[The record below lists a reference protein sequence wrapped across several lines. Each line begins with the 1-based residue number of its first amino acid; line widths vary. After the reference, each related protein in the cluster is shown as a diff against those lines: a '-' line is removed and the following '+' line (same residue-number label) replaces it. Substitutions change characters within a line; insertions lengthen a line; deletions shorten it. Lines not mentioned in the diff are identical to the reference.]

1 MSNPKF
7 ILTRFTH
14 GAAGKLLSTVLQ
26 TSDKVDHWSAIIQD
40 NKINQTI
47 LDQLTL
53 EYVSRSFPKDHT
65 MHLRSEPM
73 VPYNTDLYSTGFSRG
88 NDLTL
93 DQYLKH
99 VDKKQ
104 DVRLFRAINNNL
116 IINLIFNKPQV
127 PIFCYGSDVVTITV
141 TTKHEQEWLY
151 KTLWSKHFLEINETI
166 RYLPSDPYYCNY
178 NSLVPVLT
186 FNNPYSFAKQDKD
199 KLYEKYVINNH
210 TNPWYFD
217 PDQFE
222 VFDTEHKLNNH
233 FVRLDE
239 ILSVDKFL
247 NAIKLVFDK
256 FNLGNPNL
264 LLIKQMHQ
272 TWLSR
277 QIPYD
282 YH

>member
-14 GAAGKLLSTVLQ
+14 GSAGKFLSSVLQ
-26 TSDKVDHWSAIIQD
+26 TSDIIDHWSATIQRY
-40 NKINQTI
+40 KHTE
-47 LDQLTL
+47 LFESLVV
-53 EYVSRSFPKDHT
+53 EYVRRSFPLNHSQ
-65 MHLRSEPM
+65 HLMSEPM
-73 VPYNTDLYSTGFSRG
+73 VPYNIDLYSTGFSRG

-93 DQYLKH
+93 TRYLEH
-99 VDKKQ
+99 ADKKQ
-104 DVRLFRAINNNL
+104 DVRLFRAVDNNL
-116 IINLIFNKPQV
+116 IMNLVFNKPQV
-127 PIFCYGSDVVTITV
+127 PIFCHGSDVVTITV
-141 TTKHEQEWLY
+141 TTKQEQEWLY
-151 KTLWSKHFLEINETI
+151 KTLWSKHFLEIDETI

-186 FNNPYSFAKQDKD
+186 FNNPYLFTKQDKD

-222 VFDTEHKLNNH
+222 VFDLDHKLNNL

-247 NAIKLVFDK
+247 NAVKRIFNK
-256 FNLGNPNL
+256 FHLGDPDL
-264 LLIKQMHQ
+264 LLIEQMHQ
-272 TWLSR
+272 IWVSR
-277 QIPYD
+277 QIHYD